1 MNRSGIETYE
11 LLRLDEVALAG
22 YFDLEDT
29 RFEEW
34 YEKNRAVGDRLYSAI
49 LDRKIDLVAFR
60 GTEDGRY
67 YSILTRSPKQE
78 GSLQLTDIDSKGP
91 IGHRRLTN
99 QKMLDLPGYG
109 AVLARL
115 KNPKNDRYK
124 ELYLQNRGIGE
135 KVYNAVLSGRLD
147 LACFCG
153 DSSKYYSVLTRST
166 RQDGALQVTEIDRKG
181 PIGHR
186 LLTGPK
192 QLELPGCGAT
202 VAAVSDVS
210 RCTEQEILDA
220 VGFKM
225 QQGLNSKA
233 VKCKAGHQRLDA
245 ERTKTDLPKERKS
258 PAR

>member
-1 MNRSGIETYE
+1 MGVISDECSSGYPN
-11 LLRLDEVALAG
+11 LQAG
-22 YFDLEDT
+22 PLHE
-29 RFEEW
+29 
-34 YEKNRAVGDRLYSAI
+34 AAI
-49 LDRKIDLVAFR
+49 
-60 GTEDGRY
+60 
-67 YSILTRSPKQE
+67 
-78 GSLQLTDIDSKGP
+78 
-91 IGHRRLTN
+91 
-99 QKMLDLPGYG
+99 
-109 AVLARL
+109 ARL

-124 ELYLQNRGIGE
+124 ELYLQNREIGE

-202 VAAVSDVS
+202 IAAVSDVS

-233 VKCKAGHQRLDA
+233 MKCKVCCKQFDA
-245 ERTKTDLPKERKS
+245 ERIKNDLPKKGKS
-258 PAR
+258 PTR

>member
-1 MNRSGIETYE
+1 MMNRSGIETYE

-91 IGHRRLTN
+91 IGHRRL
-99 QKMLDLPGYG
+99 
-109 AVLARL
+109 

-124 ELYLQNRGIGE
+124 ELYFSRSAGFAVTSCFASRFKSSRWQN
-135 KVYNAVLSGRLD
+135 
-147 LACFCG
+147 
-153 DSSKYYSVLTRST
+153 SV
-166 RQDGALQVTEIDRKG
+166 
-181 PIGHR
+181 
-186 LLTGPK
+186 
-192 QLELPGCGAT
+192 
-202 VAAVSDVS
+202 
-210 RCTEQEILDA
+210 
-220 VGFKM
+220 
-225 QQGLNSKA
+225 
-233 VKCKAGHQRLDA
+233 
-245 ERTKTDLPKERKS
+245 KS
-258 PAR
+258 

>member
-1 MNRSGIETYE
+1 MMNRSGIETYE

-99 QKMLDLPGYG
+99 QKMLDLPGT
-109 AVLARL
+109 VPSSPPFPTSR
-115 KNPKNDRYK
+115 
-124 ELYLQNRGIGE
+124 
-135 KVYNAVLSGRLD
+135 NAMNGTSCRRS
-147 LACFCG
+147 
-153 DSSKYYSVLTRST
+153 DS
-166 RQDGALQVTEIDRKG
+166 
-181 PIGHR
+181 HR
-186 LLTGPK
+186 R
-192 QLELPGCGAT
+192 A
-202 VAAVSDVS
+202 
-210 RCTEQEILDA
+210 I
-220 VGFKM
+220 
-225 QQGLNSKA
+225 KA
-233 VKCKAGHQRLDA
+233 
-245 ERTKTDLPKERKS
+245 
-258 PAR
+258 

>member
-1 MNRSGIETYE
+1 MMNRSGIETYE

-78 GSLQLTDIDSKGP
+78 GSLQLTDIDCKGP

-109 AVLARL
+109 AVL
-115 KNPKNDRYK
+115 
-124 ELYLQNRGIGE
+124 
-135 KVYNAVLSGRLD
+135 
-147 LACFCG
+147 
-153 DSSKYYSVLTRST
+153 
-166 RQDGALQVTEIDRKG
+166 
-181 PIGHR
+181 
-186 LLTGPK
+186 
-192 QLELPGCGAT
+192 
-202 VAAVSDVS
+202 AAVSDVS

>member
-1 MNRSGIETYE
+1 MNRSEIETYE

-78 GSLQLTDIDSKGP
+78 GSLQLTDIDCKGP
-91 IGHRRLTN
+91 IGHHRLTN

-109 AVLARL
+109 AVLA
-115 KNPKNDRYK
+115 
-124 ELYLQNRGIGE
+124 
-135 KVYNAVLSGRLD
+135 
-147 LACFCG
+147 
-153 DSSKYYSVLTRST
+153 
-166 RQDGALQVTEIDRKG
+166 
-181 PIGHR
+181 
-186 LLTGPK
+186 
-192 QLELPGCGAT
+192 
-202 VAAVSDVS
+202 AVSDVS
-210 RCTEQEILDA
+210 QCAEQEILDA

>member
-109 AVLARL
+109 AVLA
-115 KNPKNDRYK
+115 
-124 ELYLQNRGIGE
+124 
-135 KVYNAVLSGRLD
+135 
-147 LACFCG
+147 
-153 DSSKYYSVLTRST
+153 
-166 RQDGALQVTEIDRKG
+166 
-181 PIGHR
+181 
-186 LLTGPK
+186 
-192 QLELPGCGAT
+192 
-202 VAAVSDVS
+202 AVSDVS

>member
-1 MNRSGIETYE
+1 MMNRSGIETYE

-99 QKMLDLPGYG
+99 QKMLDL
-109 AVLARL
+109 L
-115 KNPKNDRYK
+115 
-124 ELYLQNRGIGE
+124 
-135 KVYNAVLSGRLD
+135 
-147 LACFCG
+147 
-153 DSSKYYSVLTRST
+153 
-166 RQDGALQVTEIDRKG
+166 
-181 PIGHR
+181 
-186 LLTGPK
+186 
-192 QLELPGCGAT
+192 GCGAT

-258 PAR
+258 PSR

>member
-1 MNRSGIETYE
+1 MMNRNGIETYE

-29 RFEEW
+29 RFEDW
-34 YEKNRAVGDRLYSAI
+34 YEKNRAVGDRLYSAV

-78 GSLQLTDIDSKGP
+78 GSLQLTDIDCKGP
-91 IGHRRLTN
+91 IGHRRLTS

-109 AVLARL
+109 AVLA
-115 KNPKNDRYK
+115 
-124 ELYLQNRGIGE
+124 
-135 KVYNAVLSGRLD
+135 A
-147 LACFCG
+147 
-153 DSSKYYSVLTRST
+153 
-166 RQDGALQVTEIDRKG
+166 
-181 PIGHR
+181 
-186 LLTGPK
+186 GPK

-202 VAAVSDVS
+202 IAAVSDVS

-220 VGFKM
+220 IGFKM

-233 VKCKAGHQRLDA
+233 MNCKVSHHRLDD
-245 ERTKTDLPKERKS
+245 ERLKIDLPKEGKS
-258 PAR
+258 PTR

>member
-91 IGHRRLTN
+91 IGHRRL
-99 QKMLDLPGYG
+99 
-109 AVLARL
+109 

-147 LACFCG
+147 LACICG

>member
-1 MNRSGIETYE
+1 MMNRSGIETYE

-109 AVLARL
+109 AVLA
-115 KNPKNDRYK
+115 
-124 ELYLQNRGIGE
+124 
-135 KVYNAVLSGRLD
+135 
-147 LACFCG
+147 
-153 DSSKYYSVLTRST
+153 
-166 RQDGALQVTEIDRKG
+166 
-181 PIGHR
+181 
-186 LLTGPK
+186 
-192 QLELPGCGAT
+192 
-202 VAAVSDVS
+202 AVSDVS

-258 PAR
+258 LSR

>member
-1 MNRSGIETYE
+1 MMNRSGIETYE

-78 GSLQLTDIDSKGP
+78 GSLQLTDIDCKGP

-109 AVLARL
+109 AVLAAVPDISQAIGFTQKGDRSL
-115 KNPKNDRYK
+115 K
-124 ELYLQNRGIGE
+124 E
-135 KVYNAVLSGRLD
+135 KVAIGRE
-147 LACFCG
+147 G
-153 DSSKYYSVLTRST
+153 S
-166 RQDGALQVTEIDRKG
+166 
-181 PIGHR
+181 
-186 LLTGPK
+186 K
-192 QLELPGCGAT
+192 QLE
-202 VAAVSDVS
+202 AA
-210 RCTEQEILDA
+210 RNRE
-220 VGFKM
+220 
-225 QQGLNSKA
+225 GLENFD
-233 VKCKAGHQRLDA
+233 GRDF
-245 ERTKTDLPKERKS
+245 R
-258 PAR
+258 

>member
-1 MNRSGIETYE
+1 MMNRSGIETYE

-49 LDRKIDLVAFR
+49 LDRKI
-60 GTEDGRY
+60 
-67 YSILTRSPKQE
+67 
-78 GSLQLTDIDSKGP
+78 
-91 IGHRRLTN
+91 
-99 QKMLDLPGYG
+99 
-109 AVLARL
+109 
-115 KNPKNDRYK
+115 
-124 ELYLQNRGIGE
+124 
-135 KVYNAVLSGRLD
+135 D

>member
-99 QKMLDLPGYG
+99 QKMLELPGYG
-109 AVLARL
+109 AVL
-115 KNPKNDRYK
+115 
-124 ELYLQNRGIGE
+124 
-135 KVYNAVLSGRLD
+135 
-147 LACFCG
+147 
-153 DSSKYYSVLTRST
+153 
-166 RQDGALQVTEIDRKG
+166 
-181 PIGHR
+181 
-186 LLTGPK
+186 
-192 QLELPGCGAT
+192 
-202 VAAVSDVS
+202 AAVSDVS

-233 VKCKAGHQRLDA
+233 VECKAGHQRLDA

>member
-1 MNRSGIETYE
+1 MMNRSGIETYE

-91 IGHRRLTN
+91 IGHR
-99 QKMLDLPGYG
+99 
-109 AVLARL
+109 
-115 KNPKNDRYK
+115 
-124 ELYLQNRGIGE
+124 
-135 KVYNAVLSGRLD
+135 
-147 LACFCG
+147 
-153 DSSKYYSVLTRST
+153 
-166 RQDGALQVTEIDRKG
+166 
-181 PIGHR
+181 

-192 QLELPGCGAT
+192 QLELQGCGAT

>member
-1 MNRSGIETYE
+1 MMNRSGIETYE

-109 AVLARL
+109 DFTTFGVSPPVFLIVKGAF
-115 KNPKNDRYK
+115 N
-124 ELYLQNRGIGE
+124 
-135 KVYNAVLSGRLD
+135 
-147 LACFCG
+147 
-153 DSSKYYSVLTRST
+153 LTRT
-166 RQDGALQVTEIDRKG
+166 VKDTLQ
-181 PIGHR
+181 
-186 LLTGPK
+186 LL
-192 QLELPGCGAT
+192 
-202 VAAVSDVS
+202 
-210 RCTEQEILDA
+210 IL
-220 VGFKM
+220 
-225 QQGLNSKA
+225 LNHL
-233 VKCKAGHQRLDA
+233 VPVVFLR
-245 ERTKTDLPKERKS
+245 
-258 PAR
+258 

>member
-109 AVLARL
+109 AVLAAVPDISQAIGFTQKGDRSL
-115 KNPKNDRYK
+115 K
-124 ELYLQNRGIGE
+124 E
-135 KVYNAVLSGRLD
+135 KVAIGRE
-147 LACFCG
+147 G
-153 DSSKYYSVLTRST
+153 S
-166 RQDGALQVTEIDRKG
+166 
-181 PIGHR
+181 
-186 LLTGPK
+186 K
-192 QLELPGCGAT
+192 QLE
-202 VAAVSDVS
+202 AA
-210 RCTEQEILDA
+210 RNRE
-220 VGFKM
+220 
-225 QQGLNSKA
+225 GLENFD
-233 VKCKAGHQRLDA
+233 GRDF
-245 ERTKTDLPKERKS
+245 R
-258 PAR
+258 

>member
-109 AVLARL
+109 AVLA
-115 KNPKNDRYK
+115 
-124 ELYLQNRGIGE
+124 
-135 KVYNAVLSGRLD
+135 
-147 LACFCG
+147 
-153 DSSKYYSVLTRST
+153 
-166 RQDGALQVTEIDRKG
+166 
-181 PIGHR
+181 
-186 LLTGPK
+186 
-192 QLELPGCGAT
+192 
-202 VAAVSDVS
+202 AVSDVS

-245 ERTKTDLPKERKS
+245 EHTKTDLPKERKS